1 MYSHLPLPSGVTV
14 AFIILYVGM
23 AWAEAGQTQ
32 RNRLARQPF
41 DAIWVRNEKVVAV

>member
-1 MYSHLPLPSGVTV
+1 LPSGVTV
-14 AFIILYVGM
+14 PFIFFYVGM
-23 AWAEAGQTQ
+23 AWAEAGQAQ

>member
-14 AFIILYVGM
+14 ATSILYVGM
-23 AWAEAGQTQ
+23 AWAEAGQAQ

-41 DAIWVRNEKVVAV
+41 DVIWGRDEKVVAV